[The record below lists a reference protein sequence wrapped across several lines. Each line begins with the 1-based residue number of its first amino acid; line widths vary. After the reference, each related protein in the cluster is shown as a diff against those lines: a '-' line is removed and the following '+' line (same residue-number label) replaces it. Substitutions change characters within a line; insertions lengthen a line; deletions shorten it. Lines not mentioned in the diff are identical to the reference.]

1 MNDQNWIKLVHSDL
15 SFVWGRSEET
25 EGGVGGKA
33 MHTVKKRFSKVSCR
47 LDKADYHI
55 HPDYSKDASGSIDD
69 YCRRALE
76 LELSEICF
84 TTHYDRDPLRQEID
98 PFMRVN
104 GDVVSTSKEAVNR
117 YIEDIRQA
125 NDKYRGQGLRVKAG
139 LEVDYAPHYE
149 SILREELA
157 DYDLDYILGAIHCV
171 DHIAIT
177 SSEEAP
183 GCFEHRSMESL
194 VAQYY
199 DFVKRAVESGL
210 FDVIAHLDIY
220 KKYGLGFYGEEILTA
235 HRGLV
240 EPILEIM
247 AKNNVGLEINT
258 GVLRR
263 GHSDASPGLEIVEM
277 ALSRG
282 VKIVAIGSDAH
293 KVEQLGQGI
302 EDCFAFVEKIK
313 EKLSTG
319 KRAVSD

>member
-1 MNDQNWIKLVHSDL
+1 
-15 SFVWGRSEET
+15 
-25 EGGVGGKA
+25 
-33 MHTVKKRFSKVSCR
+33 VKKELPRLSCR

-84 TTHYDRDPLRQEID
+84 TTHYDRDPFRKEID
-98 PFMRVN
+98 PFMQVD
-104 GDVVSTSKEAVNR
+104 GQVVPVSKEVVKR

-125 NDKYRGQGLRVKAG
+125 NNKYQIQGLIVKAG

-149 SILREELA
+149 SILRKELL
-157 DYDLDYILGAIHCV
+157 DYDLDYTLGSIHCV

-194 VAQYY
+194 VTQYY
-199 DFVKRAVESGL
+199 DFVRRAVESGL

-220 KKYGLGFYGEEILTA
+220 KKYGWGFYGKGILTA

-240 EPILEIM
+240 EPILGIM

-263 GHSDASPGLEIVEM
+263 GHNQTSPGLEIIEM

-282 VKIVAIGSDAH
+282 VEITAIGSDAH

-302 EDCFAFVEKIK
+302 GNCFAALEKIK
-313 EKLSTG
+313 EKLSAG